1 MSSITGAG
9 FTSGAVGAGLNEA
22 VIKEI
27 AKIPDPGTAQIVSA
41 IVGAAAAK
49 AVGGT
54 AGAGSA
60 AAASGT
66 KNNLFWFVPIF
77 AGAIGETAL
86 AGIGTEL
93 LIAGGAVVGAVGAYV
108 IIDSFGNPIA
118 RFKEETGQWVSEA
131 TGAPIQNI
139 STYIQNVFQSSV
151 KKKTVD
157 GLSEYE
163 LPEVIVYG
171 NKSKIRGEAN
181 KNNTTILP
189 KSGAIFITPPTDIK
203 KPKVEKTPPIGD
215 DKWRKP
221 YIENM
226 PITEE
231 QGAQTT
237 AHPTLP
243 PVDFRIPPTSTGI
256 LTGPMIYAGTLDQDY
271 PKSDKHTVTKNRK
284 DFGPFGPPNSSKDRI
299 GEKGNILTRRWY
311 DEKGRA
317 YRDVD
322 FTNHGNPRRHPK
334 VPHEHRW
341 YWNES
346 GKPIRK

>member
-1 MSSITGAG
+1 MEERRGAG
-9 FTSGAVGAGLNEA
+9 AAV
-22 VIKEI
+22 
-27 AKIPDPGTAQIVSA
+27 
-41 IVGAAAAK
+41 
-49 AVGGT
+49 
-54 AGAGSA
+54 
-60 AAASGT
+60 AASGT

-93 LIAGGAVVGAVGAYV
+93 LIAGGAVVGAVIGSVGAYV

-118 RFKEETGQWVSEA
+118 RFEEKTGQWVSEA

-139 STYIQNVFQSSV
+139 STYV

-171 NKSKIRGEAN
+171 NKSKIRGEVN

-189 KSGAIFITPPTDIK
+189 ESGAIFVTPPTNIK

-215 DKWRKP
+215 DKWREP

-237 AHPTLP
+237 AHSTP
-243 PVDFRIPPTSTGI
+243 PPIDFRIPPTSTGI
-256 LTGPMIYAGTLDQDY
+256 LTGPMIYAKSLDQEY

-284 DFGPFGPPNSSKDRI
+284 EFGKFGPPNSSKDRI
-299 GEKGNILTRRWY
+299 DEEGNILTRRWY

-341 YWNES
+341 YWDES